1 MSKDENMARR
11 AEAMELVKALI
22 DEECCE
28 KDRESLTIALKDM
41 EHMQEVTKYGTE
53 LDMVIAHHKQS
64 VLEHEKMIR
73 EHERLMAY
81 LKGEEDNTI
90 PCIGCQMLECV
101 GKSSCKAFSEWLG
114 GGEK

>member
-1 MSKDENMARR
+1 MTKEENMARR
-11 AEAMELVKALI
+11 AKAMELIKALI

-28 KDRESLTIALKDM
+28 EDRESLTIALADM

-73 EHERLMAY
+73 KHERVMAY
-81 LKGEEDNTI
+81 LKGEEDY
-90 PCIGCQMLECV
+90 CEDCEKC
-101 GKSSCKAFSEWLG
+101 
-114 GGEK
+114 GEAE